1 MAQEKILVIDDEL
14 FVRELLQE
22 FLSKEGYNVYL
33 AESGEKAINLI
44 KTNRVEIALI
54 DLKMPGM
61 DGISTL
67 KEIKKIAPE
76 TIAVILTGYPTIES
90 SIEAL
95 RSGAYD
101 YVVKPFKLNDLK
113 NTIEKALNEY
123 RLKSEIGQLRKKIQ
137 TLEEQLKEY
146 QKAGKK
152 SPSEKNIDQVG
163 GDNPQK

>member
-1 MAQEKILVIDDEL
+1 MTQEKILVVDDEL

-22 FLSKEGYNVYL
+22 FLSNEGYQVFL
-33 AESGEKAINLI
+33 AESGEKAVNLV
-44 KTNRVEIALI
+44 KTNPVEIALI

-67 KEIKKIAPE
+67 KEIRKIAPN
-76 TIAVILTGYPTIES
+76 TIAIILTGYPTIET

-113 NTIEKALNEY
+113 NTIEKAISEH
-123 RLKSEIGQLRKKIQ
+123 RLKSEIGKLREKIKS
-137 TLEEQLKEY
+137 LEEQLKEY
-146 QKAGKK
+146 QKTSGK
-152 SPSEKNIDQVG
+152 SSSETNINQMSG
-163 GDNPQK
+163 ETPQK